1 CGPCGQC
8 LCKCWVSNGPA
19 QRSPP
24 QAALSLLQW
33 VGEQPCK
40 DHTQCQSGCCTRTS
54 SNPGLFCW
62 PKTIFLQCVPWRK
75 PHGYLC
81 DGHNECQSRC
91 CIRLTEISPYR
102 CIPRTGILAQCL
114 PL

>member
-1 CGPCGQC
+1 MAGSGRALLLLLLLLLLPGPSESKYMG
-8 LCKCWVSNGPA
+8 L
-19 QRSPP
+19 
-24 QAALSLLQW
+24 AAE

>member
-1 CGPCGQC
+1 MG
-8 LCKCWVSNGPA
+8 L
-19 QRSPP
+19 
-24 QAALSLLQW
+24 AAE